1 MALDQKY
8 FDDINIDVV
17 KKKYYNAN
25 KVNAVLED
33 IREQAL
39 RLEEENRNLREQLES
54 LSSRK
59 EEIGDAI
66 LSAKTVSQQIISD
79 ACVQSEKLL
88 NDSRLKA
95 KQIIAAAQEKKEHLL
110 AEAAERQEYCVRQAE
125 KLYSGMRERQ
135 LESIEALDDDW
146 QSFLCGLMDS
156 EGSGPSEEELSAKV
170 GAIARELA
178 RKQLDILV
186 VDKECDLALGAS
198 GRNDGEVHPG
208 IDLGRG
214 SVKHKYI
221 RRGNAMFDQVCRELD
236 VPFSRVGQ
244 YVCFQHGWL
253 RPAVWGYCM
262 WRKYHDGIADTEL
275 ISGKELLRR
284 EPNFNEKTRFAIS
297 NPDSGCVCPYGLT
310 IAYAE
315 NAVQNGAR
323 IALNTAVLGM
333 DVADGRITAVHTNRG
348 TLHPA
353 LVINAAGVFAEDV
366 ARMADDRFFSI
377 HPRRGTNSILDRKAG
392 AFMHSI
398 ASVKGSDMVSK
409 THSKGGGILHT
420 VHDNLLIG
428 PDAVETY
435 EKENTATYPE
445 SIAHVFEKQK
455 ITMPALTE
463 RDIITY
469 FTGVRAPTFEEDF
482 IIERG
487 RHTHNLIHV
496 AGIQSPGLTTAPAVA
511 VDVADMAVRI
521 LARERPVAI
530 NPDFDPHRP
539 GIPVLREMD
548 DATRA
553 AYIAK
558 NPDYGVIV
566 CRCEEISRG
575 EILDALR
582 SNVCVPTVDGV
593 KKRVRPGMGR
603 CQGGFCSPQVV
614 RIIAEYLGVPLS
626 AVRKSSAD
634 APITFGPT
642 KSGEVQA

>member
-1 MALDQKY
+1 MY
-8 FDDINIDVV
+8 
-17 KKKYYNAN
+17 
-25 KVNAVLED
+25 
-33 IREQAL
+33 
-39 RLEEENRNLREQLES
+39 
-54 LSSRK
+54 
-59 EEIGDAI
+59 
-66 LSAKTVSQQIISD
+66 
-79 ACVQSEKLL
+79 
-88 NDSRLKA
+88 
-95 KQIIAAAQEKKEHLL
+95 
-110 AEAAERQEYCVRQAE
+110 
-125 KLYSGMRERQ
+125 
-135 LESIEALDDDW
+135 
-146 QSFLCGLMDS
+146 
-156 EGSGPSEEELSAKV
+156 
-170 GAIARELA
+170 
-178 RKQLDILV
+178 
-186 VDKECDLALGAS
+186 
-198 GRNDGEVHPG
+198 
-208 IDLGRG
+208 
-214 SVKHKYI
+214 
-221 RRGNAMFDQVCRELD
+221 DQVCKELD
-236 VPFSRVGQ
+236 VPFHRVGQ

-275 ISGKELLRR
+275 ISGRELLRR
-284 EPNFNEKTRFAIS
+284 EPNFNKKTRFAIS

-333 DVADGRITAVHTNRG
+333 DVADGQITAVHTNRG
-348 TLHPA
+348 TLHPT

-487 RHTHNLIHV
+487 RRTHNLIHV

-511 VDVADMAVRI
+511 VDVADMAARI

-558 NPDYGVIV
+558 DPDYGVID
-566 CRCEEISRG
+566 CRCEVISRG